1 MGREFLDLFEVWADT
16 YDQTVDG
23 HDREYEEVFRGYE
36 TILDKVAAG
45 ANGHVVEFGLGTGNL
60 TVRLLSLGHRVT
72 GIEPSPAMRKI
83 AQEKLGGSV
92 AILDGDF
99 LQFPE
104 LDDPATLVS
113 TYAFHHLT
121 DTEKKEA
128 IALYGKILPVGGKI
142 VFADTM
148 YVNEEA
154 YYSAINAAKSKGF
167 HNLAADL
174 EREYYTT
181 IPVLQNMLEENG
193 FRSSFTKCNEF
204 VWLMEG
210 IKNG

>member
-23 HDREYEEVFRGYE
+23 HDREYEEVFSGYE
-36 TILDKVAAG
+36 TILDNVAAK
-45 ANGHVVEFGLGTGNL
+45 AKGHVVEFGLGTGNL
-60 TVRLLSLGHRVT
+60 TTRILEHGHRVT

-83 AQEKLGGSV
+83 AEEKLGGKV
-92 AILDGDF
+92 LILDGDF

-104 LDDPATLVS
+104 LDKPSSFVS

-154 YYSAINAAKSKGF
+154 YKSAINEANTKGF

-181 IPVLQNMLEENG
+181 IPVLQEMLEENG
-193 FRSSFTKCNEF
+193 FHSSFTKLNEF

>member
-1 MGREFLDLFEVWADT
+1 MGREFLDLFEVWADS
-16 YDQTVDG
+16 YDQSVDG
-23 HDREYEEVFRGYE
+23 HDKEYAEVFRGYE
-36 TILDKVAAG
+36 DILDSVASRA
-45 ANGHVVEFGLGTGNL
+45 AGHVVEFGLGTGNL
-60 TVRLLSLGHRVT
+60 TMLLLSRGHKVT

-83 AQEKLGGSV
+83 AEEKLSGRAS
-92 AILDGDF
+92 ILDGDF
-99 LQFPE
+99 LNFPE
-104 LDDPATLVS
+104 LDEPRTFVS

-121 DTEKKEA
+121 DDEKKEA

-148 YVNEEA
+148 YESKEA
-154 YYSAINAAKSKGF
+154 FNNAINDAKNKGF

-181 IPVLQNMLEENG
+181 IPILQNMLEENG

-204 VWLMEG
+204 VWLMEA
-210 IKNG
+210 IKKE

>member
-1 MGREFLDLFEVWADT
+1 MGREFLELFEVWADT

-23 HDREYEEVFRGYE
+23 HDREYEEVFNGYE
-36 TILDKVAAG
+36 TILDKVAAK
-45 ANGHVVEFGLGTGNL
+45 AIGHVVEFGLGTGNL
-60 TVRLLSLGHRVT
+60 TTRLLALGHRVT
-72 GIEPSPAMRKI
+72 GIEPSPAMRQI
-83 AQEKLGGSV
+83 ADDKLGGRVS
-92 AILDGDF
+92 ILDGDF

-104 LDDPATLVS
+104 LEQPVSFVS

-121 DTEKKEA
+121 DLEKQEA

-148 YVNEEA
+148 YVSEEA
-154 YYSAINAAKSKGF
+154 YNSAINEAKSKGF

-181 IPVLQNMLEENG
+181 IPVLQRMLEENG
-193 FRSSFTKCNEF
+193 FHSSFTKCNEF

-210 IKNG
+210 IKNE